1 MSDVLSP
8 TGLPVAAAV
17 AAVPRGGARVLA
29 VLRWPLLR
37 LVLGL
42 VWMAGCLWLASRLKP
57 LLPPQPPGLLLP
69 VMALAALLGYLSF
82 VLLLEGRRPVELL
95 HRAAVP
101 ELLAGTL
108 LGVAL
113 LSASLGLMALLG
125 VFSVTGIN
133 PDAALWPIL
142 AESVMAGVVEELIV
156 RGLVFRILEQWLGS
170 WVALA
175 LSAALFGAL
184 HLANPH
190 ASLFSAL
197 AIALEAGVMLAAAFV
212 LTRRLW
218 LPIGI
223 HLGWNFAQGG
233 LFGVATSGK
242 AYTGWLQSRLQGPE
256 LLSGGAFGAEGSVVA
271 LAVCLSA
278 GLVLLWRARAAGQL
292 RPGPWAR

>member
-1 MSDVLSP
+1 MTQGLSP
-8 TGLPVAAAV
+8 TAASM
-17 AAVPRGGARVLA
+17 AAPAKAAPRGLQRVLA

-37 LVLGL
+37 LVLGIA
-42 VWMAGCLWLASRLKP
+42 WMAGWLWLASRLKP
-57 LLPPQPPGLLLP
+57 LLPPQPPGLLMP
-69 VMALAALLGYLSF
+69 VMVLAALLGYLSF
-82 VLLLEGRRPVELL
+82 VVVLEGRRPVELL

-113 LSASLGLMALLG
+113 LSTTLGLMALLG
-125 VFSVTGIN
+125 VFSITGIN
-133 PDAALWPIL
+133 PEAALWPIL

-184 HLANPH
+184 HLFNPH
-190 ASLFSAL
+190 ATLFSAL

-242 AYTGWLQSRLQGPE
+242 AYTGWLQGKLQGPE

-278 GLVLLWRARAAGQL
+278 GLVLLWRARVAGQL